1 MSIYK
6 KFFSEELDSNGRIV
20 SFSYHYPSSFNF
32 AYDVVDE
39 IARTDGKKRA
49 IVWTNAA
56 GEEKIIDFRTLKEES
71 DKRASLFLSLG
82 VKKMMCLIQTVHIK
96 IQIMIFLLLR
106 EIIKVE
112 MSI

>member
-82 VKKMMCLIQTVHIK
+82 VKKVTRSSSL
-96 IQIMIFLLLR
+96 
-106 EIIKVE
+106 
-112 MSI
+112 